1 LWALS
6 TRCDPQTSIEIATHC
21 WSSPI
26 DPRLFPEQRKAG
38 DFTNSRAILD
48 ACRPFAWRNQFPKV
62 HSIDF
67 TYQNEI
73 KQKWKE
79 IFK

>member
-6 TRCDPQTSIEIATHC
+6 TRCDPQTAIEVANNC

-26 DPRLFPEQRKAG
+26 DPRLPPEKRAAG

-48 ACRPFAWRNQFPKV
+48 ACRPFSWRDKFPKV
-62 HSIDF
+62 HSIDPV
-67 TYQNEI
+67 YQNEI
-73 KQKWKE
+73 RQKWKE
-79 IFK
+79 ILS